1 MKKKELFFVCIFMV
15 CFLSCA
21 TFLAGDYLSRY
32 VESEE
37 QSQPPYSETF
47 PVADAEADK
56 EDAPETE
63 PEKEEEKETWPEIE
77 PESEPESGQESET
90 EGEQEMKQEPDH
102 EPVGR
107 EYFEDALFIGDSRT
121 VGLMEYGNMDG
132 ATFFADSGMSVFKLD
147 KKKVYLPSEGK
158 LGFEEVLTRKE
169 YGKVY
174 LMLGINELG
183 YRFDILQE
191 KYKETVERI
200 QKRQGNA
207 IIYLCANMHV
217 TEEQSQ
223 KDEIYNNQ
231 NINRVNKMISS
242 LADNERI
249 FYIDVNEK
257 FDDENGSLSTE
268 YASDS
273 FHVYGKYYMDWV
285 DWLCTSAVSQY

>member
-1 MKKKELFFVCIFMV
+1 MKKKEFFFVCIFMV

-32 VESEE
+32 VDSEE

-47 PVADAEADK
+47 PTAGAEADK

-63 PEKEEEKETWPEIE
+63 PEKEWDKEQTT
-77 PESEPESGQESET
+77 ET
-90 EGEQEMKQEPDH
+90 EGEQETWQEQEQ

-121 VGLMEYGNMDG
+121 VGLMEYGNIDG

-147 KKKVYLPSEGK
+147 KKKVYLSSEGK

-183 YRFDILQE
+183 YRFEILQE

-257 FDDENGSLSTE
+257 FDDKNGSLSTE

>member
-1 MKKKELFFVCIFMV
+1 MKKKKLFFVCIFMV

-32 VESEE
+32 VVSEE

-47 PVADAEADK
+47 PVSDAEADK

-63 PEKEEEKETWPEIE
+63 PEKEWDKEQAT
-77 PESEPESGQESET
+77 ET
-90 EGEQEMKQEPDH
+90 EGKQEMEPVQ

-107 EYFEDALFIGDSRT
+107 EYFVDALFIGDSRT
-121 VGLMEYGNMDG
+121 VGLMEYGNIDG

-147 KKKVYLPSEGK
+147 KKKVYLSSEGK

-183 YRFDILQE
+183 YRFEILQE

-257 FDDENGSLSTE
+257 FDDKNGSLSTE

-285 DWLCTSAVSQY
+285 DWLCASAVSQY

>member
-32 VESEE
+32 VDSEE

-47 PVADAEADK
+47 PVSDAEADK

-63 PEKEEEKETWPEIE
+63 PEKEWDKEQAT
-77 PESEPESGQESET
+77 ET
-90 EGEQEMKQEPDH
+90 EGKQEMEPVQ

-107 EYFEDALFIGDSRT
+107 EYFVDALFIGDSRT
-121 VGLMEYGNMDG
+121 VGLMEYGNIDG

-147 KKKVYLPSEGK
+147 KKKVYLSSEGK

-183 YRFDILQE
+183 YRFEILQE

-257 FDDENGSLSTE
+257 FDDKNGSLSTE